1 MSTLAV
7 GARPLDVVV
16 RPFVGLWLLV
26 ERVPVPS
33 ELLVGRERSDDA
45 AAYRINAQ
53 QAVVATTDFFMP
65 IVDDPFDFGR
75 IAATNALSDLYAMG
89 TTPLFALAILGMP
102 LDKLPPA
109 TISEILRG
117 GAAACANAGIVVAGD
132 HSIDSIEPIHGLAAI
147 GLVDPALLKRNGGA
161 LPGNVLILVKPR
173 VPHGR
178 RC

>member
-1 MSTLAV
+1 M

-45 AAYRINAQ
+45 AVYR
-53 QAVVATTDFFMP
+53 